1 MIASRVVARSH
12 LEGLSQTDL
21 LAYLKHHLKI
31 AGIKNQLFAD
41 EAILAIHQGSGGLF
55 CRANNLAGGALIAA
69 GREKCRAVSAERV
82 RVAFTEII

>member
-41 EAILAIHQGSGGLF
+41 EAILAIHQGSGGLL
-55 CRANNLAGGALIAA
+55 CRAKDLAGGALIAA
-69 GREKCRAVSAERV
+69 SREKCRPVSAEHV